1 MGNTSK
7 LNFQVQITVKT
18 KLVLQIHH
26 HHITIESKLNQI
38 IDLYLYKKKKE
49 AHIFFSKTMFWYSH
63 APTPQH
69 HKRKQIDMMVLMGPN

>member
-38 IDLYLYKKKKE
+38 IDLYLHKKTKRSPHFLLKDNVLV
-49 AHIFFSKTMFWYSH
+49 FSCTD
-63 APTPQH
+63 ATTPQTKTNRYDGSH
-69 HKRKQIDMMVLMGPN
+69 GT